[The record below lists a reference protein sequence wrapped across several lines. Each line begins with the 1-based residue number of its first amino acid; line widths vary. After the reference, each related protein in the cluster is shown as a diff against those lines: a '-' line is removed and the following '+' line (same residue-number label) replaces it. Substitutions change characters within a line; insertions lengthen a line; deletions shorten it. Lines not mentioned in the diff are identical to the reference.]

1 MKLQVDWQAPVGMRL
16 ASRHGPVYQVSL
28 EHLPAKPGV
37 YVLGRQWGTDFE
49 ALYVGKAGNIRR
61 RFNGQL
67 NNLRLMQHLR
77 EAKAGNRVVIAGV
90 LATHQGQQVDRC
102 LPILERTLIRHF
114 LSDGHDLVNIQG
126 TRLRQHEVVSTRRP
140 NRFVPKVMFTDRSR
154 T

>member
-1 MKLQVDWQAPVGMRL
+1 MKLQVDWETPVRMRL
-16 ASRHGPVYQVSL
+16 DPRHSPLYKVAL
-28 EHLPAKPGV
+28 DHLPVRPGV
-37 YVLGRQWGTDFE
+37 YVLGRQWGDNFE
-49 ALYVGKAGNIRR
+49 ALYVGKARNIRQR
-61 RFNGQL
+61 MKTQL
-67 NNLRLMQHLR
+67 NNLRLMQHVR
-77 EAKAGNRVVIAGV
+77 EAKAGNRVVVAGV
-90 LATHQGQQVDRC
+90 LVTHQGQQVDRC